1 MILERRFEN
10 ELKHVQDELNEI
22 VTKLRVDVAKKL
34 SKNLTR
40 VAEKQKADYL
50 KSDTMLASVETFSSF
65 FNFTAL
71 IS

>member
-10 ELKHVQDELNEI
+10 ELKHIQDELNEI

-50 KSDTMLASVETFSSF
+50 KSET
-65 FNFTAL
+65 
-71 IS
+71 